1 MYQSSKNLGK
11 NSIQQS
17 MSRKGNY
24 LDNSAIESFF
34 ERLKTECCYDKRF
47 ETFKQ
52 LEKTSTS
59 TFIIT
64 TMVYSWEIKR
74 TEPCEWQNSV
84 LKLNKSNF
92 LGSDHFTVSL

>member
-74 TEPCEWQNSV
+74 TEPCEWQHSV
-84 LKLNKSNF
+84 LERNKSNF
-92 LGSDHFTVSL
+92 LRSDHFTVSL